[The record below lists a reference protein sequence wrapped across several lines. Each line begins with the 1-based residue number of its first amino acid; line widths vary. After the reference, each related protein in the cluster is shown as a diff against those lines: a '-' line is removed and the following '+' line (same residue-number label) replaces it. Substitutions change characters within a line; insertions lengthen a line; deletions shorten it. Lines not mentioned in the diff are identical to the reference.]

1 MEPPIEPTA
10 SVARPKETTSAI
22 QFLYVSLAI
31 GLIRAVFSLT
41 QRTSGAA
48 LILAALIVISVFAL
62 GFFLIWKI
70 SAGRKWARII
80 LLVLVLINLPF
91 AVLANISELKRN
103 VLSGVFSI
111 LIEVILW
118 IGTYLLFTRN
128 SNLWFRSRK

>member
-10 SVARPKETTSAI
+10 NIARPKETTLAI
-22 QFLYVSLAI
+22 QLLYASLAI
-31 GLIRAVFSLT
+31 GLIRAVFGLT

-48 LILAALIVISVFAL
+48 LVLTALIVISVFAL

-70 SAGRKWARII
+70 SAGRNWARII

-91 AVLANISELKRN
+91 AVLANISELKR
-103 VLSGVFSI
+103 VVWSGALSI

-128 SNLWFRSRK
+128 SNHWFRSRK

>member
-1 MEPPIEPTA
+1 MEPPLEPTA
-10 SVARPKETTSAI
+10 DVARPKETTSAI
-22 QFLYVSLAI
+22 QFLYASLAI

-41 QRTSGAA
+41 QRASGAA

-62 GFFLIWKI
+62 GFFLVWKM
-70 SAGRKWARII
+70 SAGRNWARII

-91 AVLANISELKRN
+91 AVLANVSELKRS
-103 VLSGVFSI
+103 VLSGALSI

>member
-10 SVARPKETTSAI
+10 NGARPKETTSAI
-22 QFLYVSLAI
+22 QFLNASLGI
-31 GLIRAVFSLT
+31 GLIRGVFGLT

-48 LILAALIVISVFAL
+48 LVLAALIVISVFSL

-70 SAGRKWARII
+70 SAGRNWARII

-91 AVLANISELKRN
+91 AVLANISELKLRA
-103 VLSGVFSI
+103 LSGTFSI

-118 IGTYLLFTRN
+118 IGTYLLFTKN
-128 SNLWFRSRK
+128 SNLWFRKHK

>member
-1 MEPPIEPTA
+1 MEPPIEPA
-10 SVARPKETTSAI
+10 ANIARPKETTSAI
-22 QFLYVSLAI
+22 QLLYASLAI
-31 GLIRAVFSLT
+31 GLIRAVFGLT

-48 LILAALIVISVFAL
+48 LVLAALIVISVFAL
-62 GFFLIWKI
+62 GFFLVWKI

-91 AVLANISELKRN
+91 AMLANISELKRS
-103 VLSGVFSI
+103 VWSGALSI

-128 SNLWFRSRK
+128 SKHWFRSRK

>member
-10 SVARPKETTSAI
+10 NVARPKETTSAI

-31 GLIRAVFSLT
+31 GLIRAVFLLT

-48 LILAALIVISVFAL
+48 LILAALIVISFFAL

-91 AVLANISELKRN
+91 AVLANISELKQS
-103 VLSGVFSI
+103 VLSGTVSI

-118 IGTYLLFTRN
+118 IGTYLLFTKN